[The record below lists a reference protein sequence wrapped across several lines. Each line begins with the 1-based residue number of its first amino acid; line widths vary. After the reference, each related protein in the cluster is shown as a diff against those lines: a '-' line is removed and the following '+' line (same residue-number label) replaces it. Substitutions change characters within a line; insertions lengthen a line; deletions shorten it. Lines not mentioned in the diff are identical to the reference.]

1 MKKRLLVF
9 GVIILVVTFLAGCLG
24 QSKQD
29 NDTTEQPQ
37 TETNQQNE
45 ETPAEETIEFT
56 VYFSDDEAMYLKG
69 EKRAVPKDD
78 RPVAELMIE
87 ELIKGPKSQDLMP
100 TIPEGTK
107 LLSLEVKEKI
117 AIVNFSKE
125 IQTNHPGGTT
135 GESMT
140 VYSIVH
146 TLTQLPDI
154 EAVKFLVEGEEQEAI
169 WGHLYTLEP
178 IEPNPDLLQ

>member
-1 MKKRLLVF
+1 MQKRFLLF
-9 GVIILVVTFLAGCLG
+9 GVIILAVAFLAGCVG

-29 NDTTEQPQ
+29 NNKTEQPQ
-37 TETNQQNE
+37 TETEQQDE
-45 ETPAEETIEFT
+45 ETPAEKTVEFT
-56 VYFSDDEAMYLKG
+56 LYFSDDEGMYLKG
-69 EKRAVPKDD
+69 EKRTVPKDD

-87 ELIKGPKSQDLMP
+87 ELIKGPESQDLMP

-107 LLSLEVKEKI
+107 LLSVEVKEKVAI
-117 AIVNFSKE
+117 ADFSKE

-169 WGHLYTLEP
+169 WGHLFTLEP
-178 IEPNPDLLQ
+178 IEPNPDLVQ

>member
-1 MKKRLLVF
+1 MQKRFLLF
-9 GVIILVVTFLAGCLG
+9 GVIILVVAFLAGCLG

-29 NDTTEQPQ
+29 NDTNEQPQ
-37 TETNQQNE
+37 TKTKQQNE
-45 ETPAEETIEFT
+45 ETPPEETVEFT
-56 VYFSDDEAMYLKG
+56 VYFSDNEAMYLKG
-69 EKRAVPKDD
+69 EKRTVPKNN

-107 LLSLEVKEKI
+107 LLSLEVKKKI